1 MSIILNGSRTCM
13 LLPRKERPDEFRK
26 YMSMKRSNDLKVF
39 CDHCH
44 RKVQACVSE
53 MYIKGLIV
61 NPNTIKSYIRGE
73 YVTVYTVGM
82 LVNEYLGILKNRVD
96 ADDLTMGVYFKYE
109 RVANRLLEK
118 VGGTSDVSCITKSVV
133 LGVLTDLRATMQP
146 ATVSNY
152 WTKLKTIIRYAVD
165 NGKLQINP
173 CLGIKVPKGEKE
185 VKTLSPED
193 YAVIRDKSLYPAR
206 LEKVRDLFVF
216 CCNSGLAYCDVI
228 SLKNGDFIERD
239 GRWVVEKERKKT
251 GVRFY
256 SVILD
261 DGVKILEKYDFDLS
275 KLFISNQRCNSYL
288 KAIQDICQIS
298 SVDSLHFH
306 LARHTYATML
316 IRAGVPVSVVQM
328 AVGHKN
334 LRQTQHYSH
343 LVASDVVQA
352 VSQCLPC

>member
-1 MSIILNGSRTCM
+1 
-13 LLPRKERPDEFRK
+13 
-26 YMSMKRSNDLKVF
+26 MSMKRSNDLKVF
-39 CDHCH
+39 CDHWH

-53 MYIKGLIV
+53 MYVKGLPV
-61 NPNTIKSYIRGE
+61 TPEAIKRYMRGE
-73 YVTVYTVGM
+73 YVTIYTVGM
-82 LVNEYLGILKNRVD
+82 LVNEYLGILKTRVD

-152 WTKLKTIIRYAVD
+152 WTKMKTIIRYAVD

-228 SLKNGDFIERD
+228 TLKKDDFIERD
-239 GRWVVEKERKKT
+239 GRWVVEKERQKT
-251 GVRFY
+251 GVKFY
-256 SVILD
+256 AVILD
-261 DGVKILEKYDFDLS
+261 DGIKILQKYDWDLS
-275 KLFISNQRCNSYL
+275 GLFISNQRTNSYL
-288 KAIQDICQIS
+288 SEIQDICGVV
-298 SVDSLHFH
+298 SVSSLHYH
-306 LARHTYATML
+306 IARHFYITRL
-316 IRAGVPVSVVQM
+316 IRSGVGIEVVKMCAGHSNIRM
-328 AVGHKN
+328 TTS
-334 LRQTQHYSH
+334 RYMH
-343 LVASDVVQA
+343 LTSEDVVKS
-352 VSQCLPC
+352 VSKHIAI